1 MGWLHIEEQRQIE
14 EKHIEKRILSILLL
28 LVVLKGI

>member
-14 EKHIEKRILSILLL
+14 KKHIEKRILSILLL
-28 LVVLKGI
+28 LVLEGI